1 MHAVDDVVTCGD
13 LADPGRLAALAE
25 AGLGPRPDP
34 DMEWYAERVRR
45 WLDVPVA
52 LVSLVR
58 PDEQVFPGAAGLAE
72 PYRSTRRTPLSHSF
86 CQHVV
91 LTGTPLV
98 VEDSRDHPLVRDNLA
113 VRDLAVVAYAGMP
126 LTDAAGNVL
135 GSLCAIDVRP
145 RRWRSTE
152 LDALA
157 DLAAGCATELRLRLA
172 RRDADEERARRDAL
186 EASLRD
192 SVERSVTVAREMQ
205 LALLTTLPAVPG
217 LEFATRYAPAD
228 AEQYVGGDWFDV
240 LPLVGAAEDSTGD
253 QETVV
258 VVSVGDI
265 VGHELDA
272 AITMGQVRSMLRQAA
287 WDRAAGPP
295 SAIVAAF
302 ERANAGIGLDAA
314 GTTVVARLRRRPDG
328 QWAMSW
334 VNAGHPPPLVVTPD
348 GRAELLEGHGR
359 LFGLPRGLIGPRRD
373 QELVLPAG
381 SLLFLH
387 SDGLV
392 EGRGTDADERTETLR
407 ARLADLGA
415 IAPDAVVDTVMAEL
429 PRSSGDDVVA
439 MALRLG

>member
-1 MHAVDDVVTCGD
+1 MCAVDDVVTCGD

-25 AGLGPRPDP
+25 AGLGPRADP
-34 DMEWYAERVRR
+34 GMEWYAERVRR

-58 PDEQVFPGAAGLAE
+58 ADEQVFPGAAGLGE
-72 PYRSTRRTPLSHSF
+72 PYGGTRRTPLSHSF

-91 LTGTPLV
+91 LTGSPLV
-98 VEDSRDHPLVRDNLA
+98 IGDARDHPLVRDNLA
-113 VRDLAVVAYAGMP
+113 VRDLGVVAYAGMP
-126 LTDAAGNVL
+126 LTDAAGHVL
-135 GSLCAIDVRP
+135 GSLCAIDVTP
-145 RRWRSTE
+145 RRWRPTE

-172 RRDADEERARRDAL
+172 RRDADEERARRDVL

-205 LALLTTLPAVPG
+205 QALLTTLPEVPG
-217 LEFATRYAPAD
+217 LEVAARYAPAD

-240 LPLVGAAEDSTGD
+240 LPVAGSDEDGGS
-253 QETVV
+253 VV

-295 SAIVAAF
+295 SSIVGAF

-328 QWAMSW
+328 RWSTSW

-348 GRAELLEGHGR
+348 GRAELLEGHDR
-359 LFGLPRGLIGPRRD
+359 MFGLPRGLGGVRRD
-373 QELVLPAG
+373 QELDLPAG
-381 SLLFLH
+381 SLLVLH

-407 ARLADLGA
+407 SRLAALRAAD
-415 IAPDAVVDTVMAEL
+415 PDTVVDTVMAEL
-429 PRSSGDDVVA
+429 PRSSSDDVVV